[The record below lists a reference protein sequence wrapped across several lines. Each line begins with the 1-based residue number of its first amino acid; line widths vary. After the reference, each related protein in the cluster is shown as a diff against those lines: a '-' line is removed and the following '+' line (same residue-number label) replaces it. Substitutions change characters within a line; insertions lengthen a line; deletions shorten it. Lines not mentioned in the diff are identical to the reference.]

1 MTLTQVIITL
11 AVILTCFSAVIEV
24 QTLSVMVS
32 KYPRNRFRSYF
43 MCVTL
48 TLSCLILGAYS
59 LSKVFE

>member
-11 AVILTCFSAVIEV
+11 AAILTIFSAVIEV

-32 KYPRNRFRSYF
+32 KYPGNRFRSYF